1 MSRITFQSSEAPGGL
16 APLSTLTVH
25 NGLLFL
31 SGLTAIDPNTG
42 KLAGDAAQQAGKAL
56 SIAKNI
62 LADYGSDMDNVLRC
76 TIYLSDMRDF
86 ASVNEAYARHFSA
99 PYPARTC
106 VEVSK
111 LPMGARVEIDI
122 IAAE

>member
-1 MSRITFQSSEAPGGL
+1 MSRKAFQSDKAPGSL

-25 NGLLFL
+25 NGLIFL

-42 KLAGDAAQQAGKAL
+42 RLDGDAAQQTDKAL
-56 SIAKNI
+56 SIIENV

-76 TIYLSDMRDF
+76 TIYLSDMEDF
-86 ASVNEAYARHFSA
+86 TSVNEVYEHHFGA

-106 VEVSK
+106 IEVAK
-111 LPMGARVEIDI
+111 LPLGALIEIDV